1 MLAGQQLDLVRPRKI
16 RQQFT
21 DFDGIGGKRRDRGV
35 NKCNAILAHWSEA
48 DCIRWNRYRMTVLH
62 PEHYSLA
69 RRGSGKTGI
78 PIGRPGVGVM
88 RGGQRTAAR
97 FFGQSSFVEYI
108 ERVFDH
114 IVPGGT
120 HDVQKQLA
128 TKSVELKPLAY
139 FPTVE
144 NDCARA
150 RLAALTP
157 FGQNLAVAG
166 KQRQPAGNLAGSVP
180 RPIIHSDEL
189 RV

>member
-128 TKSVELKPLAY
+128 TKSVELNRSRISRLSRMIVLARGS
-139 FPTVE
+139 PRSHHS
-144 NDCARA
+144 ART
-150 RLAALTP
+150 LP
-157 FGQNLAVAG
+157 S
-166 KQRQPAGNLAGSVP
+166 PANSVSQQV
-180 RPIIHSDEL
+180 I
-189 RV
+189 